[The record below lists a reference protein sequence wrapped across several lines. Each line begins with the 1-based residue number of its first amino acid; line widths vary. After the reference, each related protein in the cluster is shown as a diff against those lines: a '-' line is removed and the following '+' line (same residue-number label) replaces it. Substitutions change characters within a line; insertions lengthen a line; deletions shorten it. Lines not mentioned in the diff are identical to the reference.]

1 MDSSPEEKPTFR
13 ETIAS
18 YIELAKMMLARPP
31 KAPPDPNAPH
41 PIKRPFSESHPKL
54 YHFLWQGGKFKPAF
68 WTVASTLS
76 LITNVILVVVVIILI
91 NYVFVLKYILG
102 TGLIGGLY
110 NNFVKMDNA
119 NIITDIQVDTTIP
132 VQFDLPLAQDTSV
145 VLTEDTP
152 IEGATIYLNG
162 APVPLDIVLPAGTP
176 LQIALDLTVP
186 VDTEI
191 AVSIPVNVDIPLDQ
205 TELHEPFVGLQD
217 VVSPYNELLQP
228 LPDSW
233 EDAPFCGRWTNW
245 ACNLIFR
252 EVGE

>member
-1 MDSSPEEKPTFR
+1 MDPSPEEKPTLR

-18 YIELAKMMLARPP
+18 YVELGKMMLARPP

-41 PIKRPFSESHPKL
+41 SIKRPFSESHPRL

-76 LITNVILVVVVIILI
+76 LITNVILVVVVIILV
-91 NYVFVLKYILG
+91 NYLFVLKYILG

-119 NIITDIQVDTTIP
+119 NIITDIQVDTSFP
-132 VQFDLPLAQDTSV
+132 VQFDLPLDQNTTV
-145 VLTEDTP
+145 ILTEDTP
-152 IEGATIYLNG
+152 IEDATIYLNG
-162 APVPLDIVLPAGTP
+162 ASVPLNIVLPAGTP
-176 LQIALDLTVP
+176 LKIGLDLEVP
-186 VDTEI
+186 VDTSI
-191 AVSIPVNVDIPLDQ
+191 SVSIPVHVDIPLDQ

-217 VVSPYNELLQP
+217 VVSPYNDLLHP

-233 EDAPFCGRWTNW
+233 EDAPFCGSLTNW
-245 ACNLIFR
+245 ACDMIFQD
-252 EVGE
+252 VDK